1 MPLVFTM
8 QVLATLC
15 PEEVRRKWLHE
26 VPSESSA
33 ATVISG
39 ALEFLLMISLLFV
52 RYYSFMTYRL
62 SGLTAALMEKG
73 GALGD
78 MQSVFGA
85 GITVYLEFLLQP
97 LTVLLIYFTFTL
109 EGAVR
114 MSAAVATGEVV
125 GTLPLFLF
133 HKATVAFNA
142 YWTEKKLGPRIP
154 DLVKITPENDE
165 YQIVVA
171 SCRQKEDWNS
181 SLTIRYEGSL
191 YEVYRAGKGERP
203 LPYIYCLRL
212 APLSKTIRG
221 LCDYDPTEAADRTK

>member
-1 MPLVFTM
+1 MPFVFTM

-15 PEEVRRKWLHE
+15 PEEVRRKWLHA

-39 ALEFLLMISLLFV
+39 AIEFLLMISLLFV

-73 GALGD
+73 GVLGD
-78 MQSVFGA
+78 MHAVFGA
-85 GITVYLEFLLQP
+85 GISAYMEFLLQP
-97 LTVLLIYFTFTL
+97 LTILLIYFTL
-109 EGAVR
+109 EGAFR

-125 GTLPLFLF
+125 GTLPFFLL
-133 HKATVAFNA
+133 HRATVAFND

-154 DLVKITPENDE
+154 DLVQKNPENDE

-191 YEVYRAGKGERP
+191 YEVYRTGMGKEPR
-203 LPYIYCLRL
+203 PYIYCLPL

-221 LCDYDPTEAADRTK
+221 LCDYDPTESADRTK